1 MSRVWAF
8 LASSFIAAHALG
20 SEAVGHV
27 YVTTNEATGNRVIAL
42 ERQADGSLQAAA
54 AVSTGGL
61 GTGAGLGNQG
71 ALALSRNGRWLAV
84 VNAGS
89 DSVSLLEA
97 TAGGLALRD
106 VAPSGGQRPVSVTVD
121 GDRLYVLHAG
131 GGAGGV
137 DGLAGFSFDRSGRL
151 APIPG
156 AQAPLSAAS
165 TAPAQVAFAAHGRV
179 LVVTEKATN
188 LVDTFVVRA
197 DGSLDG
203 PFPHASA
210 GSTPFGFAVS
220 RDRLVVSEAA
230 GGQSLAS
237 SASSYELEDDGS
249 LEPVTPVAPTH
260 QTAACWVAVTPDGRF
275 AYTANPGS
283 SSITG
288 FSIDPDGAITALDAT
303 GLTASTGP
311 GSRPLDLATSRDGR
325 FLYVVTPGTGTVTG
339 FSLGADGALAP
350 LGATPGIP
358 GTATGIAAR

>member
-1 MSRVWAF
+1 MSRVWAV
-8 LASSFIAAHALG
+8 LATWAVAASALG
-20 SEAVGHV
+20 SEAAGHV
-27 YVTTNEATGNRVIAL
+27 YVTTNEETGNRVVVF
-42 ERQADGSLQAAA
+42 ERGPDGSLRAGGE
-54 AVSTGGL
+54 VSTGGL

-106 VAPSGGQRPVSVTVD
+106 VTPSGGRLPVSVAID
-121 GDRLYVLHAG
+121 GRRLYVLHAG
-131 GGAGGV
+131 GAAGGV
-137 DGLAGFSFDRSGRL
+137 DGVAGFSIDRAGRL

-156 AQAPLSAAS
+156 AQAPLSSAA
-165 TAPAQVAFAAHGRV
+165 TGPAQVSFAAHGRV

-188 LVDTFVVRA
+188 LIDTFLVRD
-197 DGSLDG
+197 DGTLEG
-203 PFPHASA
+203 PFPHPSA

-230 GGQSLAS
+230 GGQALAS
-237 SASSYELEDDGS
+237 SASSYEIEDDGT
-249 LEPVTPVAPTH
+249 LEPVTPVAPTY
-260 QTAACWVAVTPDGRF
+260 QTAACWVASTPDGRF

-283 SSITG
+283 SSISG
-288 FSIDPDGAITALDAT
+288 FSIDGDGAIAALDAD

-325 FLYVVTPGTGTVTG
+325 FLYVITPGAGTVTG
-339 FSLGADGALAP
+339 FAVGPDGGLTPAGTAP
-350 LGATPGIP
+350 GLPR
-358 GTATGIAAR
+358 TATGIATR